1 MIKTDERRERIES
14 VLKQKQPSLTIV
26 LENIHDS
33 HNVSAIFRTCD
44 AVGVLEVHLV
54 YTFESF
60 PEISKESSVSAS
72 KWMKIVKH
80 KSFEDCCA
88 HLKSRNFIIAA
99 SHLDIYSRTHDKIDF
114 NENVALVFGNEH
126 RGITE
131 EYLKLCD
138 YSFLIPMHGMIQSL
152 NVSVAAAVCLY
163 EAERHFRNSGKYIS
177 PQLETAQYEN
187 TFKEWLLK

>member
-1 MIKTDERRERIES
+1 MIKTEERRERIEF
-14 VLKQKQPSLTIV
+14 VLKQKQPSLTVV
-26 LENIHDS
+26 LENIHDP

-44 AVGVLEVHLV
+44 AVGVMEIHLV

-60 PEISKESSVSAS
+60 PEISKESSVSAN

-80 KSFEDCCA
+80 KSFEDCHA
-88 HLKSRNFIIAA
+88 YLKSRNFIIAA

-131 EYLKLCD
+131 EYLKFCD
-138 YSFLIPMHGMIQSL
+138 YSFLIPMHGMVQSL

-163 EAERHFRNSGKYIS
+163 EAERQFRSSGKYNS
-177 PQLETAQYEN
+177 PQLEITQYEI

>member
-1 MIKTDERRERIES
+1 MIKTDERRERIET
-14 VLKQKQPSLTIV
+14 VLKQKQPSLTVV
-26 LENIHDS
+26 LENIHDP

-72 KWMKIVKH
+72 KWIKIVKH
-80 KSFEDCCA
+80 KSFEDCYA

-99 SHLDIYSRTHDKIDF
+99 SHLDVYSRTYDKIDF

-138 YSFLIPMHGMIQSL
+138 YSFLIPMHGMVQSL

-163 EAERHFRNSGKYIS
+163 EAERNFRNTGKYNS
-177 PQLETAQYEN
+177 LQLENALYEK
-187 TFKEWLLK
+187 TLKEWLLK